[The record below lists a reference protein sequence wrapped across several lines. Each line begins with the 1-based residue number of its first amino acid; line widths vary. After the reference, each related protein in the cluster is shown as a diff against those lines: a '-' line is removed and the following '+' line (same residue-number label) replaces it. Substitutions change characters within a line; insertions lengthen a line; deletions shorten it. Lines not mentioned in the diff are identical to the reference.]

1 MQDKE
6 QIEAAIEF
14 LQGMSLSGDYEE
26 TARINGYIS
35 LAVTALQ
42 KELSEMEVSE

>member
-26 TARINGYIS
+26 TVRI
-35 LAVTALQ
+35 
-42 KELSEMEVSE
+42 KWK